1 MAIICHAK
9 RTTYACGLPLLY
21 RIHTDFQACFVK
33 AVKHFKLKERLYSGE
48 NVSVQ
53 IKKIDLFL
61 RQIIRRRG
69 HDSLAQ
75 LLEELQQ

>member
-1 MAIICHAK
+1 MAIICRAK
-9 RTTYACGLPLLY
+9 RTTYACDLPVLY

-53 IKKIDLFL
+53 IKN
-61 RQIIRRRG
+61 R
-69 HDSLAQ
+69 SLPATDNT
-75 LLEELQQ
+75 